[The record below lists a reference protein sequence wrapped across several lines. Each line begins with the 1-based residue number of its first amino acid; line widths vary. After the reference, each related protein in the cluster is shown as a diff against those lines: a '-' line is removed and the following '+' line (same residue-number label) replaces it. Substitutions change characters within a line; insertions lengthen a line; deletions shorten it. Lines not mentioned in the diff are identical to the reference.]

1 MRSTGIGNL
10 RAGIDI
16 ISNEAMQQ
24 RHQSQIKRQRF
35 FTASEV
41 AEFEYCPLVWWHQQF
56 EPMAEADTEELFA
69 RLVELEHEHD
79 SQAPALPEYQVVEQL
94 LVRKG
99 AFDEGRQQHLEH
111 AGDVEEIEEEGY
123 VAVGRRVN
131 VRILG
136 LIAAVIC
143 ALAVLLILAA
153 LFFK

>member
-1 MRSTGIGNL
+1 
-10 RAGIDI
+10 
-16 ISNEAMQQ
+16 MQQ
-24 RHQSQIKRQRF
+24 RQTRPQSHDKGQKSQRL

-79 SQAPALPEYQVVEQL
+79 SQAPALPEYRMVEQL

-111 AGDVEEIEEEGY
+111 AEDVEEIEEEGY

-136 LIAAVIC
+136 LIAALIS

-153 LFFK
+153 IFLR